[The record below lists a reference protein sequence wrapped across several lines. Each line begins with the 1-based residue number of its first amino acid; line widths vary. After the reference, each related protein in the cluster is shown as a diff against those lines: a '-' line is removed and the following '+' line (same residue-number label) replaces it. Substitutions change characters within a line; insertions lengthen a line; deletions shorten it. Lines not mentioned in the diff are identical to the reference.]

1 MRITFLEEHLEA
13 RHEAVYAVCA
23 LMHVSGR
30 AEMAEVL
37 QAELALRTPAALAFV
52 DELIGDVAAS
62 GLSRGHLEALRNVL
76 SQLSPREEPGERA
89 APAGQAGI
97 DGLADARALIH
108 QDRVEEAESVLVRAA
123 EASREAGDLRSEG
136 RAEGMLCDLILRTVW
151 PAPGSLE
158 RLAYHADRAV
168 HALSRARDD
177 VGLAAALRRL
187 LVAALGLG
195 DGPLLTDT
203 LGRLGVVDP
212 RGLPWWHTYV
222 LAVQSDDPTF
232 TRVQL
237 EWCLNNMAKLGSD
250 AVTWLPLCEH
260 RLAVATGYTGD
271 LSALPPTVAG
281 EPPSPAVRER
291 LEPLA
296 ARAER
301 MRATTSS
308 ATIHR
313 GLSAV
318 YTPVYEALAR
328 CVAGAEAIDILERNA
343 SRSLLAAATPAS
355 DGTLDDL
362 VRLFA
367 ARPTDA
373 NRRLLTVGLKR
384 HRDRE
389 RIAAQRVRATG
400 ESPSPVTV
408 QKLRELLD
416 GSDAVLVRDRWII
429 DRNGVTEEPVDA
441 RVAPDARLFVVPAA
455 GAWAE
460 PVDATLTARYRVGL
474 VPSLSILAR
483 VLESPARPASTLLA
497 FADPDGSLPYAH
509 HEGTAI
515 ARNYTESRVHTGAEA
530 TPDRYREEASG
541 ADVVHLACH
550 GFYLPENPDYSGLRL
565 ADGALLWYAD
575 VRRIALSAALVVLGA
590 CHAGT
595 GEVLSG
601 SEYVGLPGAFLAA
614 GARTV
619 VAPLRKVD
627 DAVTA
632 DLMDHFHRHHAA
644 TGQPAESLRR
654 ATAAVGTGDT
664 VTAFQVF
671 GAP

>member
-23 LMHVSGR
+23 LMHASGPAEMTEVVR
-30 AEMAEVL
+30 AEP
-37 QAELALRTPAALAFV
+37 ALRTPAALAFV

-62 GLSRGHLEALRNVL
+62 GLSLGYLEALRNIL
-76 SQLSPREEPGERA
+76 RQLPPLKEPEERA
-89 APAGQAGI
+89 APAGRAGV
-97 DGLADARALIH
+97 DGLREARELIR
-108 QDRVEEAESVLVRAA
+108 QDRVEEAESVLVQAA
-123 EASREAGDLRSEG
+123 EASRDAGDLRSQG

-158 RLAYHADRAV
+158 RLAHHADRAV
-168 HALSRARDD
+168 HVLSRTGDD
-177 VGLAAALRRL
+177 TGLAAALRRL

-195 DGPLLTDT
+195 DGPLLTAT

-212 RGLPWWHTYV
+212 RGMPWWHTYV
-222 LAVQSDDPTF
+222 RAVQSDDPEF

-237 EWCLNNMAKLGSD
+237 EWCLENTAKLGSD
-250 AVTWLPLCEH
+250 AVTWIPLCEH
-260 RLAVATGYTGD
+260 RLAVATGYTGE
-271 LSALPPTVAG
+271 LSALPPALAG
-281 EPPSPAVRER
+281 EPPSPALRER
-291 LEPLA
+291 LEVLA

-301 MRATTSS
+301 MRATTRST
-308 ATIHR
+308 AIHR
-313 GLSAV
+313 GLSAG

-328 CVAGAEAIDILERNA
+328 CVTGAEAVDILERNA
-343 SRSLLAAATPAS
+343 SRSLLATTAAAG
-355 DGTLDDL
+355 DGTLDAL
-362 VRLFA
+362 VRSFA

-373 NRRLLTVGLKR
+373 NRHLLTVGLR
-384 HRDRE
+384 RQRDRE
-389 RIAAQRVRATG
+389 RVAAQRARVTG
-400 ESPSPVTV
+400 EIPSPVTV
-408 QKLRELLD
+408 ERLRELLD
-416 GSDAVLVRDRWII
+416 ESDAVLVRDRWLI
-429 DRNGVTEEPVDA
+429 DRDGVTEGPVDA
-441 RVAPDARLFVVPAA
+441 RVARGARLFVVPDAGSWAA
-455 GAWAE
+455 PVNAE
-460 PVDATLTARYRVGL
+460 LTARYRVGR

-483 VLESPARPASTLLA
+483 ILETPARPASTLLA
-497 FADPDGSLPYAH
+497 FADPDGSLPYARR
-509 HEGTAI
+509 EGTAV
-515 ARNYTESRVHTGAEA
+515 ARHYAESTVYTGADA
-530 TPDRYREEASG
+530 TPDRYREEAGG

-575 VRRIALSAALVVLGA
+575 VRRTPLSAALVVLGA

-595 GEVLSG
+595 GEILAG
-601 SEYVGLPGAFLAA
+601 AEYVGLPGALLAA

-632 DLMDHFHRHHAA
+632 DLMSHFHRHHAA
-644 TGQPAESLRR
+644 TGRPAESLRH
-654 ATAAVGTGDT
+654 AAAAVGTGDT